1 MDKVNILLIDD
12 QPAKLL
18 SYEVILAELGENLI
32 KATSP
37 HEALGILLKTED
49 VAVVL
54 IDVVMPQLD
63 GFQLAAMIREHPR
76 FQKLAII
83 FVSAIQVGEMDHL
96 RGYEIGAV
104 DYVSVPVVPKML
116 RAKVRVFVDLYRKTR
131 QLEVLNAELEERV
144 AARTA
149 ELEAQTERLRQ
160 SEERRSIA
168 LSAGDMGS
176 WEVDLVTGHLEWDD
190 GPYRIFGVDP
200 AHFEP
205 TVERIEAMM
214 HPDDREKNALAAI
227 VALGEPRFQVEFRIV
242 RPSGEVRWCY
252 GAGII
257 TRDAEGNPV
266 RMNGVT
272 VDITDRKRAE
282 ERQVLLARE
291 VDHRAK
297 NTLAVVLSVL
307 RLTRAPTTKD
317 FITTVEGRVHAL
329 AATHNLLSATRWEG
343 ADLGKIVEEE
353 MAPYHANHRQR
364 VITGGPAV
372 VLLPA
377 TAQAVALAL
386 HELAT
391 NAAKYGAL
399 STETGTLS
407 VSWRAEG
414 DALVLDW
421 TETGGPPAAEPARL
435 GFGLTI
441 VRSSI
446 EAQFRGGV
454 SYEWRRDGLRCTL
467 SIPAAQIAAPPAV
480 AEAPRAG
487 AGQQRN
493 TAQPCRHAPA
503 GRRGR
508 AACQHADRGD
518 PGRARRHRGRP
529 LRPPDRRAGRG
540 QGRALRRRHPRPQSR
555 RRIGRS
561 AGRPPAGA
569 RRAVRVHYR
578 LPAREHRSPLRQ
590 RSRAAEADR
599 RGGTRK
605 RAAHFAGQRAHDAGR
620 CRGRLTAP
628 TIVHF
633 IPCGIGRLCGGS
645 RRATDIVRALLGLY
659 GR

>member
-37 HEALGILLKTED
+37 HEALGILLKTDD

-83 FVSAIQVGEMDHL
+83 FVSAIQVGETDHL

-104 DYVSVPVVPKML
+104 DYVSVPVVPKVL

-131 QLEVLNAELEERV
+131 QLETLNAELEKRV

-149 ELEAQTERLRQ
+149 ELEAQTERLRR

-176 WEVDLVTGHLEWDD
+176 WEVDLTTGHIEWDE

-200 AHFEP
+200 AHFQP
-205 TVERIEAMM
+205 TIERIAAMM
-214 HPDDREKNALAAI
+214 HPDDRKRSS
-227 VALGEPRFQVEFRIV
+227 VADLVAQSGSRFQVEFRLV

-257 TRDAEGNPV
+257 SRDATGKAV

-307 RLTRAPTTKD
+307 RLTRAPTTKE
-317 FITTVEGRVHAL
+317 FVAAVEGRVQAL

-353 MAPYHANHRQR
+353 MAPYHADHRQR
-364 VITGGPAV
+364 VVTRGPPV

-407 VSWRAEG
+407 VTWRGEG
-414 DALVLDW
+414 EALVLDW
-421 TETGGPPAAEPARL
+421 IETGGPATAEPARL

-454 SYEWRRDGLRCTL
+454 SYDWRPDGLRCTL
-467 SIPAAQIAAPPAV
+467 SIPAAQIAPLPPAAETPVPAPANNGGRRSLAGMRLLVVEDELLVSMLIEEILGELGASV
-480 AEAPRAG
+480 AGPYGRLGDGLAAAKVERFDGAILDLNLAGESADPLADLLLTRGVPFVFITGYQRESIDRRYANVPVLQKPIDAG
-487 AGQQRN
+487 ALESVLLTLLGSE
-493 TAQPCRHAPA
+493 PLL
-503 GRRGR
+503 R
-508 AACQHADRGD
+508 AADGN
-518 PGRARRHRGRP
+518 
-529 LRPPDRRAGRG
+529 
-540 QGRALRRRHPRPQSR
+540 
-555 RRIGRS
+555 
-561 AGRPPAGA
+561 
-569 RRAVRVHYR
+569 
-578 LPAREHRSPLRQ
+578 
-590 RSRAAEADR
+590 
-599 RGGTRK
+599 
-605 RAAHFAGQRAHDAGR
+605 
-620 CRGRLTAP
+620 
-628 TIVHF
+628 
-633 IPCGIGRLCGGS
+633 
-645 RRATDIVRALLGLY
+645 
-659 GR
+659 

>member
-32 KATSP
+32 KANSP
-37 HEALGILLKTED
+37 HEALGILLKTDD

-54 IDVVMPQLD
+54 IDVVMPGVD

-83 FVSAIQVGEMDHL
+83 FVSAVQVGEMDHL

-104 DYVSVPVVPKML
+104 DYVSVPVIPKVL

-131 QLEVLNAELEERV
+131 QLEALNAELEERV

-176 WEVDLVTGHLEWDD
+176 WEVDLTTGHIEWDD

-200 AHFEP
+200 AEFEP
-205 TVERIEAMM
+205 TVERLEAMI
-214 HPDDREKNALAAI
+214 HPDDRGNSSLAAGI
-227 VALGEPRFQVEFRIV
+227 AASGSRFQTEFRIV

-257 TRDAEGNPV
+257 SRDAAGQPV

-282 ERQVLLARE
+282 ERLVLLARE

-317 FITTVEGRVHAL
+317 FINVVEGRVHAL
-329 AATHNLLSATRWEG
+329 AATHNLLSSTRWEG
-343 ADLGKIVEEE
+343 ADLRKIVEEE

-364 VITGGPAV
+364 VIARGPAV

-377 TAQAVALAL
+377 TAQAMALAL

-399 STETGTLS
+399 STETGTLA
-407 VSWRAEG
+407 VTWRIGA
-414 DALVLDW
+414 DALVLEW
-421 TETGGPPAAEPARL
+421 EETGGPAAAEPARL

-454 SYEWRRDGLRCTL
+454 SYEWRPQGLRCTL
-467 SIPAAQIAAPPAV
+467 SIPAAQIVASPPAAETPAPVPDNDRERPSLAGMRLLVVEDELLVSMLVEEILGELGATV
-480 AEAPRAG
+480 AGPYGRLADGLAAAKAERFDGAILDLNLAG
-487 AGQQRN
+487 E
-493 TAQPCRHAPA
+493 
-503 GRRGR
+503 
-508 AACQHADRGD
+508 HADPLADLLLARGVPFVFITGYQRD
-518 PGRARRHRGRP
+518 S
-529 LRPPDRRAGRG
+529 LDRRYANVPIL
-540 QGRALRRRHPRPQSR
+540 QKPIDAAALES
-555 RRIGRS
+555 
-561 AGRPPAGA
+561 
-569 RRAVRVHYR
+569 V
-578 LPAREHRSPLRQ
+578 L
-590 RSRAAEADR
+590 
-599 RGGTRK
+599 
-605 RAAHFAGQRAHDAGR
+605 
-620 CRGRLTAP
+620 LT
-628 TIVHF
+628 
-633 IPCGIGRLCGGS
+633 
-645 RRATDIVRALLGLY
+645 LLGNEPVLRVAD
-659 GR
+659 GD

>member
-37 HEALGILLKTED
+37 HEAFGILLKTED

-83 FVSAIQVGEMDHL
+83 FVSAIQVGETDHL

-104 DYVSVPVVPKML
+104 DYVSVPVVPKVL

-131 QLEVLNAELEERV
+131 QLEVLNSELEERV

-200 AHFEP
+200 GHFEP

-227 VALGEPRFQVEFRIV
+227 VGSGESRFQVEFRIV

-257 TRDAEGNPV
+257 TRDADGKPV

-317 FITTVEGRVHAL
+317 FIATVEGRVHAL

-399 STETGTLS
+399 STETGTLG
-407 VSWRAEG
+407 VTWRAEG

-454 SYEWRRDGLRCTL
+454 SYEWRREGLRCTL
-467 SIPAAQIAAPPAV
+467 SIPAAQIAAPPAA
-480 AEAPRAG
+480 AEAPAS
-487 AGQQRN
+487 
-493 TAQPCRHAPA
+493 APA
-503 GRRGR
+503 DNGTRRSLADMRLLVVEDELLVSMLIEEILGELGATVAGPYGRLADGLAAAKAERFDGAILDLNLAGESADPLADLLLARGVPFVFITGYQR
-508 AACQHADRGD
+508 ESI
-518 PGRARRHRGRP
+518 
-529 LRPPDRRAGRG
+529 DRRYANVPVL
-540 QGRALRRRHPRPQSR
+540 QKPIDAAALES
-555 RRIGRS
+555 
-561 AGRPPAGA
+561 
-569 RRAVRVHYR
+569 V
-578 LPAREHRSPLRQ
+578 L
-590 RSRAAEADR
+590 
-599 RGGTRK
+599 
-605 RAAHFAGQRAHDAGR
+605 
-620 CRGRLTAP
+620 LT
-628 TIVHF
+628 
-633 IPCGIGRLCGGS
+633 
-645 RRATDIVRALLGLY
+645 LLGSEPLLRVAD
-659 GR
+659 GN

>member
-32 KATSP
+32 KANSP

-54 IDVVMPQLD
+54 IDVVMPGVD

-83 FVSAIQVGEMDHL
+83 FVSAVQVAATDYL

-104 DYVSVPVVPKML
+104 DYVTVPVVPEVL

-131 QLEVLNAELEERV
+131 QLESLNAELEARV

-149 ELEAQTERLRQ
+149 ELAAQTERLQQ

-176 WEVDLVTGHLEWDD
+176 WEVDVKTGHIEWDD
-190 GPYRIFGVDP
+190 GPYRIFDVDP
-200 AHFEP
+200 TTFQP
-205 TVERIEAMM
+205 TVERIEALI
-214 HPDDREKNALAAI
+214 HPDDREKSSLAAI
-227 VALGEPRFQVEFRIV
+227 VATSDQRFQTEYRIV
-242 RPSGEVRWCY
+242 RPNGEVRWCY

-257 TRDAEGNPV
+257 LRDAAGRPV
-266 RMNGVT
+266 RANGVT

-282 ERQVLLARE
+282 ERLVLLARE

-307 RLTRAPTTKD
+307 RLTRSPTIKD

-343 ADLGKIVEEE
+343 ADLCKIVDEE
-353 MAPYHANHRQR
+353 MAPYQANHRQR
-364 VITGGPAV
+364 VIANGPAV

-399 STETGTLS
+399 STDSGTLS
-407 VSWRAEG
+407 VTWRVEPG
-414 DALVLDW
+414 ELVLEW
-421 TETGGPPAAEPARL
+421 SETGGPPAAEPARL

-454 SYEWRRDGLRCTL
+454 RYDWRPDGLRCTL
-467 SIPAAQIAAPPAV
+467 SIPAAQIVAAAPPPEAATPRLASNDEKPSLAGMRLLVVEDEPLVSMLVSEILTGLGATVAGPYGRLADGMAAAKAERFDGAV
-480 AEAPRAG
+480 LDINLAG
-487 AGQQRN
+487 E
-493 TAQPCRHAPA
+493 
-503 GRRGR
+503 
-508 AACQHADRGD
+508 HAD
-518 PGRARRHRGRP
+518 P
-529 LRPPDRRAGRG
+529 LADLLMGVGVPFVFITGYQRDSVDRRYANVPVLQKPIDGS
-540 QGRALRRRHPRPQSR
+540 ALESVLLTLLGP
-555 RRIGRS
+555 G
-561 AGRPPAGA
+561 
-569 RRAVRVHYR
+569 
-578 LPAREHRSPLRQ
+578 LTLRT
-590 RSRAAEADR
+590 AEAD
-599 RGGTRK
+599 
-605 RAAHFAGQRAHDAGR
+605 
-620 CRGRLTAP
+620 
-628 TIVHF
+628 
-633 IPCGIGRLCGGS
+633 
-645 RRATDIVRALLGLY
+645 
-659 GR
+659 

>member
-37 HEALGILLKTED
+37 HEALGILLKTDD

-63 GFQLAAMIREHPR
+63 GFQLAAMIREHPQ

-176 WEVDLVTGHLEWDD
+176 WEVDLATGHLEWDD

-200 AHFEP
+200 AQFEP

-227 VALGEPRFQVEFRIV
+227 VGLGEQRFQVEFRIV

-257 TRDAEGNPV
+257 TRDADGKPV

-272 VDITDRKRAE
+272 LDITDRKRAE

-317 FITTVEGRVHAL
+317 FIATVEGRVHAL

-407 VSWRAEG
+407 VTWRAEG
-414 DALVLDW
+414 HALVLDW

-454 SYEWRRDGLRCTL
+454 SYEWRPDGLRCTL
-467 SIPAAQIAAPPAV
+467 SIPAAQIAAQPAA
-480 AEAPRAG
+480 AEAP
-487 AGQQRN
+487 
-493 TAQPCRHAPA
+493 APA
-503 GRRGR
+503 PADNGTRRSLADMRLLVVEDELLVSMLIEEILGELGATVAGPYGRLADGLAAAKAERFDGAILDLNLAGESADPLADLLLARGVPFVFITGYQR
-508 AACQHADRGD
+508 ESI
-518 PGRARRHRGRP
+518 
-529 LRPPDRRAGRG
+529 DRRYANVPVL
-540 QGRALRRRHPRPQSR
+540 QKPIDAAALESVLLTLLGSEPM
-555 RRIGRS
+555 
-561 AGRPPAGA
+561 
-569 RRAVRVHYR
+569 
-578 LPAREHRSPLRQ
+578 LRT
-590 RSRAAEADR
+590 AAEGD
-599 RGGTRK
+599 
-605 RAAHFAGQRAHDAGR
+605 
-620 CRGRLTAP
+620 
-628 TIVHF
+628 
-633 IPCGIGRLCGGS
+633 
-645 RRATDIVRALLGLY
+645 
-659 GR
+659 

>member
-37 HEALGILLKTED
+37 HEALGILLKTDD

-63 GFQLAAMIREHPR
+63 GFQLATMIREHPR

-83 FVSAIQVGEMDHL
+83 FVSAIQVGETDHL

-104 DYVSVPVVPKML
+104 DYVSVPVVPTVL

-131 QLEVLNAELEERV
+131 QLETLNSELEARV

-176 WEVDLVTGHLEWDD
+176 WEVDLATDHLEWDD

-227 VALGEPRFQVEFRIV
+227 VGSGESRFQVEFRIV

-257 TRDAEGNPV
+257 TRDAAGNPV

-317 FITTVEGRVHAL
+317 FIATVEGRIHAL

-343 ADLGKIVEEE
+343 AELGKIVEEE

-399 STETGTLS
+399 STETGTLG
-407 VSWRAEG
+407 VTWRAEG

-421 TETGGPPAAEPARL
+421 TETGGPATAEPARL

-454 SYEWRRDGLRCTL
+454 SYEWRREGLRCTL
-467 SIPAAQIAAPPAV
+467 SIPAAQIAAPPAA
-480 AEAPRAG
+480 AEAPAPVPADNGTRRSLADMRLLVVEDELLVSMLIEEILGELGATVAG
-487 AGQQRN
+487 PYGRLADGLAAAKAERFDGAILDLNLAGESADPLADLLLARGVPFVFITGYQRESI
-493 TAQPCRHAPA
+493 
-503 GRRGR
+503 
-508 AACQHADRGD
+508 
-518 PGRARRHRGRP
+518 
-529 LRPPDRRAGRG
+529 DRRYANVPVL
-540 QGRALRRRHPRPQSR
+540 QKPVDAAALES
-555 RRIGRS
+555 
-561 AGRPPAGA
+561 
-569 RRAVRVHYR
+569 V
-578 LPAREHRSPLRQ
+578 L
-590 RSRAAEADR
+590 
-599 RGGTRK
+599 
-605 RAAHFAGQRAHDAGR
+605 
-620 CRGRLTAP
+620 LT
-628 TIVHF
+628 
-633 IPCGIGRLCGGS
+633 
-645 RRATDIVRALLGLY
+645 LLGSEPLLRVAD
-659 GR
+659 GN

>member
-37 HEALGILLKTED
+37 HEALGILLKTDD

-63 GFQLAAMIREHPR
+63 GFQLATMIREHPR

-104 DYVSVPVVPKML
+104 DYVSVPVVPKVL

-131 QLEVLNAELEERV
+131 QLEVLNSELEERV

-227 VALGEPRFQVEFRIV
+227 VDSGEQRFQVEFRIV

-257 TRDAEGNPV
+257 TRDADGKPV

-317 FITTVEGRVHAL
+317 FIATVEGRVHAL

-399 STETGTLS
+399 STETGTLG
-407 VSWRAEG
+407 VTWRAEG

-454 SYEWRRDGLRCTL
+454 SYEWRREGLRCTL
-467 SIPAAQIAAPPAV
+467 SIPAAQIAAPPAA
-480 AEAPRAG
+480 AEAPAPVPADNRTRRSLADMRLLVVEDELLVSMLIEEILGELGATVAG
-487 AGQQRN
+487 PYGRLADGLAAAKAERFDGAILDLNLAGESADPLADLLLARGVPFVFITGYQRESI
-493 TAQPCRHAPA
+493 
-503 GRRGR
+503 
-508 AACQHADRGD
+508 
-518 PGRARRHRGRP
+518 
-529 LRPPDRRAGRG
+529 DRRYANVPVL
-540 QGRALRRRHPRPQSR
+540 QKPVDAAALES
-555 RRIGRS
+555 
-561 AGRPPAGA
+561 
-569 RRAVRVHYR
+569 V
-578 LPAREHRSPLRQ
+578 L
-590 RSRAAEADR
+590 
-599 RGGTRK
+599 
-605 RAAHFAGQRAHDAGR
+605 
-620 CRGRLTAP
+620 LT
-628 TIVHF
+628 
-633 IPCGIGRLCGGS
+633 
-645 RRATDIVRALLGLY
+645 LLGSEPLLRVAD
-659 GR
+659 GN

>member
-37 HEALGILLKTED
+37 HEAFGILLKTED

-83 FVSAIQVGEMDHL
+83 FVSAIQVGETDHL

-104 DYVSVPVVPKML
+104 DYVSVPVVPKVL

-131 QLEVLNAELEERV
+131 QLEVLNSELEERV

-200 AHFEP
+200 GHFEP

-227 VALGEPRFQVEFRIV
+227 VGSGESRFQVEFRIV

-257 TRDAEGNPV
+257 TRDADGKPV

-317 FITTVEGRVHAL
+317 FIATVEGRVHAL

-399 STETGTLS
+399 STETGTLG
-407 VSWRAEG
+407 VTWRADG

-454 SYEWRRDGLRCTL
+454 SYEWRREGLRCTL
-467 SIPAAQIAAPPAV
+467 SIPAAQIAAPPAA
-480 AEAPRAG
+480 AEAP
-487 AGQQRN
+487 
-493 TAQPCRHAPA
+493 APA
-503 GRRGR
+503 PADNGTRRSLADMRLLVVEDELLVSMLIEEILGELGATVAGPYGRLADGLAAAKAERFDGAILDLNLAGESADPLADLLLARGVPFVFITGYQR
-508 AACQHADRGD
+508 ESI
-518 PGRARRHRGRP
+518 
-529 LRPPDRRAGRG
+529 DRRYANVPVL
-540 QGRALRRRHPRPQSR
+540 QKPIDAAALES
-555 RRIGRS
+555 
-561 AGRPPAGA
+561 
-569 RRAVRVHYR
+569 V
-578 LPAREHRSPLRQ
+578 L
-590 RSRAAEADR
+590 
-599 RGGTRK
+599 
-605 RAAHFAGQRAHDAGR
+605 
-620 CRGRLTAP
+620 LT
-628 TIVHF
+628 
-633 IPCGIGRLCGGS
+633 
-645 RRATDIVRALLGLY
+645 LLGSEPLLRVAD
-659 GR
+659 GN

>member
-37 HEALGILLKTED
+37 HEAFGILLKTED

-83 FVSAIQVGEMDHL
+83 FVSAIQVGETDHL

-104 DYVSVPVVPKML
+104 DYVSVPVVPKVL

-131 QLEVLNAELEERV
+131 QLEVLNSELEERV

-176 WEVDLVTGHLEWDD
+176 WEVDLVTDHLEWDD

-200 AHFEP
+200 AHFGP

-227 VALGEPRFQVEFRIV
+227 VGSGESRFQVEFRIV

-257 TRDAEGNPV
+257 TRDADGKPV

-317 FITTVEGRVHAL
+317 FIATVEGRVHAL

-399 STETGTLS
+399 STETGTLG
-407 VSWRAEG
+407 VTWRAEG

-454 SYEWRRDGLRCTL
+454 SYEWRREGLRCTL
-467 SIPAAQIAAPPAV
+467 SIPAAQIAAPPAA
-480 AEAPRAG
+480 AEAP
-487 AGQQRN
+487 
-493 TAQPCRHAPA
+493 APA
-503 GRRGR
+503 PTDNGTRRSLADMRLLVVEDELLVSMLIQEILGELGATVAGPYGRLADGLAAAKAERFDGAILDLNLAGESADPLADLLLARGVPFVFITGYQR
-508 AACQHADRGD
+508 ESI
-518 PGRARRHRGRP
+518 
-529 LRPPDRRAGRG
+529 DRRYANVPVL
-540 QGRALRRRHPRPQSR
+540 QKPIDAAALES
-555 RRIGRS
+555 
-561 AGRPPAGA
+561 
-569 RRAVRVHYR
+569 V
-578 LPAREHRSPLRQ
+578 L
-590 RSRAAEADR
+590 
-599 RGGTRK
+599 
-605 RAAHFAGQRAHDAGR
+605 
-620 CRGRLTAP
+620 LT
-628 TIVHF
+628 
-633 IPCGIGRLCGGS
+633 
-645 RRATDIVRALLGLY
+645 LLGSEPLLRVAD
-659 GR
+659 GN

>member
-32 KATSP
+32 KANSP

-54 IDVVMPQLD
+54 IDVVMPGVD
-63 GFQLAAMIREHPR
+63 GFQLAEMIREHPR

-83 FVSAIQVGEMDHL
+83 FVSAVQVGEMDHL

-104 DYVSVPVVPKML
+104 DYVSVPVIPKVL

-131 QLEVLNAELEERV
+131 QLETLNAELEERV
-144 AARTA
+144 VARTA
-149 ELEAQTERLRQ
+149 ELEAQTERLRE

-176 WEVDLVTGHLEWDD
+176 WEVDVASGHIEWDD

-200 AHFEP
+200 AQFEP

-214 HPDDREKNALAAI
+214 HPDDREKSSLGALIASS
-227 VALGEPRFQVEFRIV
+227 GTRFQTEFRIV

-257 TRDAEGNPV
+257 TRDAADNPM

-282 ERQVLLARE
+282 ERLVLLARE

-317 FITTVEGRVHAL
+317 FINVVEGRVHAL

-343 ADLGKIVEEE
+343 ADLRKIVDEE

-364 VITGGPAV
+364 VIAKGPAV

-377 TAQAVALAL
+377 TAQATALAL

-399 STETGTLS
+399 STETGTLA
-407 VSWRAEG
+407 VTWHIGA
-414 DALVLDW
+414 DALVLEW
-421 TETGGPPAAEPARL
+421 EETGGPAAAEPARL

-454 SYEWRRDGLRCTL
+454 SYEWRPAGLRCTL
-467 SIPAAQIAAPPAV
+467 SIPAAQIVATPPA
-480 AEAPRAG
+480 AEAPAPVADYDRERPSLAG
-487 AGQQRN
+487 MRLLVVEDELLVSMLVEEILGELGATVAGPYGRLADGLAAAKSERFDGAILDLN
-493 TAQPCRHAPA
+493 LA
-503 GRRGR
+503 GE
-508 AACQHADRGD
+508 HADPLADLLLARGVPFVFITGYQRD
-518 PGRARRHRGRP
+518 S
-529 LRPPDRRAGRG
+529 LDRRYANVPIL
-540 QGRALRRRHPRPQSR
+540 QKPIDA
-555 RRIGRS
+555 
-561 AGRPPAGA
+561 
-569 RRAVRVHYR
+569 AVLEGV
-578 LPAREHRSPLRQ
+578 L
-590 RSRAAEADR
+590 
-599 RGGTRK
+599 
-605 RAAHFAGQRAHDAGR
+605 
-620 CRGRLTAP
+620 LT
-628 TIVHF
+628 
-633 IPCGIGRLCGGS
+633 
-645 RRATDIVRALLGLY
+645 LLGNQPVLRMAD
-659 GR
+659 GD

>member
-37 HEALGILLKTED
+37 HEAFGILLKTED

-83 FVSAIQVGEMDHL
+83 FVSAIQVGETDHL

-104 DYVSVPVVPKML
+104 DYVSVPVVPKVL

-131 QLEVLNAELEERV
+131 QLEVLNSELEERV

-200 AHFEP
+200 AHFGP

-227 VALGEPRFQVEFRIV
+227 VGSGESRFQVEFRIV

-257 TRDAEGNPV
+257 TRDADGKPV

-317 FITTVEGRVHAL
+317 FIATVEGRVHAL
-329 AATHNLLSATRWEG
+329 AATHNLLSSTRWEG
-343 ADLGKIVEEE
+343 ADLGKIVE
-353 MAPYHANHRQR
+353 
-364 VITGGPAV
+364 
-372 VLLPA
+372 
-377 TAQAVALAL
+377 
-386 HELAT
+386 
-391 NAAKYGAL
+391 
-399 STETGTLS
+399 
-407 VSWRAEG
+407 
-414 DALVLDW
+414 
-421 TETGGPPAAEPARL
+421 
-435 GFGLTI
+435 
-441 VRSSI
+441 
-446 EAQFRGGV
+446 
-454 SYEWRRDGLRCTL
+454 
-467 SIPAAQIAAPPAV
+467 
-480 AEAPRAG
+480 
-487 AGQQRN
+487 
-493 TAQPCRHAPA
+493 
-503 GRRGR
+503 
-508 AACQHADRGD
+508 
-518 PGRARRHRGRP
+518 
-529 LRPPDRRAGRG
+529 
-540 QGRALRRRHPRPQSR
+540 
-555 RRIGRS
+555 
-561 AGRPPAGA
+561 
-569 RRAVRVHYR
+569 
-578 LPAREHRSPLRQ
+578 
-590 RSRAAEADR
+590 
-599 RGGTRK
+599 
-605 RAAHFAGQRAHDAGR
+605 
-620 CRGRLTAP
+620 
-628 TIVHF
+628 
-633 IPCGIGRLCGGS
+633 
-645 RRATDIVRALLGLY
+645 
-659 GR
+659 

>member
-104 DYVSVPVVPKML
+104 DYVSVPVVPKVL

-131 QLEVLNAELEERV
+131 QLEVLNSELEARV

-200 AHFEP
+200 ANFEP

-214 HPDDREKNALAAI
+214 HPDDREKHALAAI
-227 VALGEPRFQVEFRIV
+227 VGAGGSRFQVEFRIV
-242 RPSGEVRWCY
+242 RPNGEVRWCY

-257 TRDAEGNPV
+257 TRDADGKPV

-317 FITTVEGRVHAL
+317 FIATVEGRVHAL

-353 MAPYHANHRQR
+353 MAPYQANHRQR

-399 STETGTLS
+399 STETGTLA
-407 VSWRAEG
+407 VTWRAEG

-421 TETGGPPAAEPARL
+421 TETGGPPTAEPARL

-454 SYEWRRDGLRCTL
+454 SYEWRREGLRCTL
-467 SIPAAQIAAPPAV
+467 SIPAAQIAAPPAA
-480 AEAPRAG
+480 AEAPVAVPADNGTRRSLADMRLLVVEDELLVSMLIQEILGELGATVAG
-487 AGQQRN
+487 PYARLSDGLAAAKAEGFDGAILDLNLAGESADPLADFLLARGVPFVFITGYQRESI
-493 TAQPCRHAPA
+493 
-503 GRRGR
+503 
-508 AACQHADRGD
+508 
-518 PGRARRHRGRP
+518 
-529 LRPPDRRAGRG
+529 DRRYANVPVL
-540 QGRALRRRHPRPQSR
+540 QKPIDAAALE
-555 RRIGRS
+555 G
-561 AGRPPAGA
+561 
-569 RRAVRVHYR
+569 V
-578 LPAREHRSPLRQ
+578 L
-590 RSRAAEADR
+590 
-599 RGGTRK
+599 
-605 RAAHFAGQRAHDAGR
+605 
-620 CRGRLTAP
+620 LT
-628 TIVHF
+628 
-633 IPCGIGRLCGGS
+633 
-645 RRATDIVRALLGLY
+645 LLGSEPLLRVAD
-659 GR
+659 GG

>member
-104 DYVSVPVVPKML
+104 DYVSVPVVPKVL

-131 QLEVLNAELEERV
+131 QLEVLNSELEARV

-200 AHFEP
+200 ADFEP

-214 HPDDREKNALAAI
+214 HPDDREKHALAAI
-227 VALGEPRFQVEFRIV
+227 VGAGGSRFQVEFRIV
-242 RPSGEVRWCY
+242 RPNGEVRWCY

-257 TRDAEGNPV
+257 TRDADGKPV

-317 FITTVEGRVHAL
+317 FIATVEGRVHAL

-353 MAPYHANHRQR
+353 MAPYQANHRQR

-399 STETGTLS
+399 STETGTLA
-407 VSWRAEG
+407 VTWRAEG

-421 TETGGPPAAEPARL
+421 TETGGPPTAEPARL

-454 SYEWRRDGLRCTL
+454 SYEWRREGLRCTL
-467 SIPAAQIAAPPAV
+467 SIPAAQIAAPPAA
-480 AEAPRAG
+480 AEAPVA
-487 AGQQRN
+487 
-493 TAQPCRHAPA
+493 APA
-503 GRRGR
+503 DNGTRRSLADMRLLVVEDELLVSMLIQEILGELGATVAGPYAR
-508 AACQHADRGD
+508 LSDGLAAAKAEGFDGAILDLNLAGESADPLADILLARGV
-518 PGRARRHRGRP
+518 PFVFITGYQRESI
-529 LRPPDRRAGRG
+529 DRRYANVPVL
-540 QGRALRRRHPRPQSR
+540 QKPIDAAALE
-555 RRIGRS
+555 G
-561 AGRPPAGA
+561 
-569 RRAVRVHYR
+569 V
-578 LPAREHRSPLRQ
+578 L
-590 RSRAAEADR
+590 
-599 RGGTRK
+599 
-605 RAAHFAGQRAHDAGR
+605 
-620 CRGRLTAP
+620 LT
-628 TIVHF
+628 
-633 IPCGIGRLCGGS
+633 
-645 RRATDIVRALLGLY
+645 LLGSEPLLRVAD
-659 GR
+659 GG